1 MNRLLIISW
10 PSTRGWLKSRS
21 ALEAIS
27 ITNEGRGIII
37 VNRNLYLNFARMSNK
52 EGTMLS
58 FLSSYLRERIVDRRI
73 VVVFT
78 RFTFC
83 WKDFEILTRISYT
96 TLACENTISFFRI
109 ASRLRREC
117 RIGYSGMMVIIVIMY
132 SVIIT
137 IYEVLNDYLTS
148 LPRPNLNLHAISP
161 R

>member
-1 MNRLLIISW
+1 M
-10 PSTRGWLKSRS
+10 
-21 ALEAIS
+21 
-27 ITNEGRGIII
+27 
-37 VNRNLYLNFARMSNK
+37 NRNLYLNFARMSNK

-78 RFTFC
+78 RFTFWKDFFC

-117 RIGYSGMMVIIVIMY
+117 RVGYSGTMVIIVIMY

>member
-1 MNRLLIISW
+1 MVPRDRAQRLVRHFRGCFERVCSRGRGWIDDACIIIRIPVNFTRENDLIDDFSSLGRWIDESPRLLIISW

-78 RFTFC
+78 RFTFQSVG
-83 WKDFEILTRISYT
+83 KILK
-96 TLACENTISFFRI
+96 F
-109 ASRLRREC
+109 
-117 RIGYSGMMVIIVIMY
+117 
-132 SVIIT
+132 
-137 IYEVLNDYLTS
+137 
-148 LPRPNLNLHAISP
+148 
-161 R
+161 